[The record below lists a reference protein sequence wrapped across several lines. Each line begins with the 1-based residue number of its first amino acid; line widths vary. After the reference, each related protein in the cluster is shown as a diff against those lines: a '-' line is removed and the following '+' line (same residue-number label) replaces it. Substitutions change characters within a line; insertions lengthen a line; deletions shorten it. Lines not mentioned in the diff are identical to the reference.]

1 MMHNYMIPPY
11 FNGKGGSIEINNYIN
26 KYDTTRVQTKMKE
39 LSIYLYTVRFITK
52 SKTIILIF
60 GYVGHI

>member
-1 MMHNYMIPPY
+1 MMHNYMIPPH
-11 FNGKGGSIEINNYIN
+11 FNGKGGSIEIN